1 MLRMQ
6 KLLQRI
12 LTTGVLLLSF
22 LSLVNPAFANDLD
35 ELVKE
40 ALSNNP
46 DLAEMKS
53 RWEQSSYKTP
63 QVGSLNDPVLSF
75 AFSNYPSD
83 DFSSDTAPMTGN
95 EVKLSQMFPF
105 PGKLENRSAL
115 AREQAK
121 WFEAAY
127 HDSHYQL
134 ARKVKD
140 AWFRLYYKQM
150 AIGVVERNMKLVDD
164 IIRLTEVRYET
175 GAGLQ
180 QDVLKAQVKRSN
192 LMDQLISLQQQ
203 KSVIEF
209 ELNRLLNRPAGTFEV
224 PGKLELPRTDVTLD
238 EFQRAGLEK
247 RPMNAAYQALVQRY
261 RYQKKLADLDDYPDV
276 TLWGSWRFR
285 DNNLPDEG
293 TDFVSAGVSF
303 NLPIYRD
310 KRRAAVAEADA
321 ALRMA
326 EYQTMAYRNSVSES
340 IQKAYARMEETLQQ
354 SELYSEGIIPQT
366 SQSFQSALGAYQVG
380 TIAFISLLDT
390 LLTTFKAEM
399 DYYRVSSEYLRS
411 LAWLE
416 AESTLPLIGLPVV
429 IDQDHAGYKV
439 NVDQRTP

>member
-1 MLRMQ
+1 
-6 KLLQRI
+6 
-12 LTTGVLLLSF
+12 VLASE
-22 LSLVNPAFANDLD
+22 LD
-35 ELVKE
+35 ELVQE
-40 ALSNNP
+40 ALTNNP
-46 DLAEMKS
+46 DLAAMKS
-53 RWEQSSYKTP
+53 RWEQSSYNIP
-63 QVGSLNDPVLSF
+63 QVGSLNDPILSF

-95 EVKLSQMFPF
+95 EVKLAQMFPF
-105 PGKLENRSAL
+105 PGKLENRTAL
-115 AREQAK
+115 ASEQAK

-127 HDSHYQL
+127 YDSHYQV

-140 AWFRLYYKQM
+140 AWYRLYFKQK
-150 AIGVVERNMKLVDD
+150 AIDVVERNMKLVDD

-180 QDVLKAQVKRSN
+180 QDVLKAQVKRSD

-203 KSVIEF
+203 KAVIES
-209 ELNRLLNRPAGTFEV
+209 ELNRLLNRPAGTFIV
-224 PGKLELPRTDVTLD
+224 PGNLDLPRTDVTLD

-247 RPMNAAYQALVQRY
+247 RPMNEAYQALVKRY

-285 DNNLPDEG
+285 DDNLPDEG

-303 NLPIYRD
+303 NLPVYRE

-321 ALRMA
+321 AMRMA
-326 EYQTMAYRNSVSES
+326 EYQSMGFRNSVSES
-340 IQKAYARMEETLQQ
+340 IQKAYARMKETLEQ

-366 SQSFQSALGAYQVG
+366 IQSFQSALGSYQVG
-380 TIAFISLLDT
+380 KVEFVSLLDA
-390 LLTTFKAEM
+390 LVTTFKAEM

-416 AESTLPLIGLPVV
+416 AESTLPLTGRPVV
-429 IDQDHAGYKV
+429 IDENHAGYKE